1 MANIDKQ
8 LEINCDCGFL
18 GMFVSLDGMHYVWKS
33 CPLHWQYQFS
43 DKDKNN
49 SIIFEIIA
57 K

>member
-18 GMFVSLDGMHYVWKS
+18 WMFVSLDGMHYVWKS

-43 DKDKNN
+43 GKDKNN

-57 K
+57 N